1 MPDFSEMKTLRLKIV
16 KQCSRQKFLWSFIGT
31 GKSMLQIWSTRFT
44 LLYSLYSF
52 YFFWAF
58 VIKLYFLFLYIII
71 SRGQSPPIPFKKNS
85 MLRENSIW
93 CCEHACVKI
102 KLSSMNMKIVY
113 HNIMLYPL
121 LWLKLNELLAWWSS
135 T

>member
-1 MPDFSEMKTLRLKIV
+1 MELIIVMCWSIWTERMPDFSEMKTLRLKIV

-31 GKSMLQIWSTRFT
+31 RKSMLQIWSTRFT

-71 SRGQSPPIPFKKNS
+71 SRGQSPPIPLKKQHATRELDL
-85 MLRENSIW
+85 MLQ
-93 CCEHACVKI
+93 ACMSKDQTI
-102 KLSSMNMKIVY
+102 
-113 HNIMLYPL
+113 
-121 LWLKLNELLAWWSS
+121 LNEHEDRVS
-135 T
+135 